1 MGQNRLNKPSIC
13 KKELLNL
20 SYNKVLVRENRTIW
34 FSLLHSSCC
43 CTSSFPDR
51 TPKPRTASAQPKNKI
66 TGFKWTKVA
75 AVVVVVV
82 AVAAIVVGVDVAIVA
97 IIVVAVI
104 VSVV

>member
-1 MGQNRLNKPSIC
+1 M
-13 KKELLNL
+13 NL

-75 AVVVVVV
+75 AVTAAVVVVVDVVVVV
-82 AVAAIVVGVDVAIVA
+82 AAIVVALVVVGVDVAIVA
-97 IIVVAVI
+97 LIVIAVI
-104 VSVV
+104 VSVA